1 MCIYFSQCKNLHKEY
16 YIFLSM
22 SIDFPQ
28 KPNKIC
34 AYSFKLFGKNYKLG
48 LDIFIV
54 STYNIINVRTYKVNQ
69 TRGTTMN
76 IYDIAELAGVSIATV
91 SRVLNDSPNVAEK
104 TKLKVRRILE
114 ENNYVPS
121 GFLRG
126 LSQNAMKTIGIICPD
141 VADNYMAKAVSY
153 LVRRLQEYGYDC
165 VLSCS
170 GYVYEDCQIAVS
182 SILQRH
188 VDALIMI
195 GSNYVDNDPDSEKV
209 NYVREA
215 ARQVPVFL
223 INGYIRG
230 ENICSALC
238 DDFNASY
245 TTVKE
250 MLQSGRKNIMFL
262 CDSHSFSTNQKRRGY
277 ETALNEAGV
286 PVQESLSICIP
297 NQINQ
302 IRNYLL
308 ELPNLDIDGVFATE
322 DGLAAGVLKY
332 AKQKGLSVPKDLCII
347 GYNNS
352 EVSVCCNPELSTI
365 DSRGDRL
372 CQIVI
377 DSLKLRL
384 NGKKI
389 NDKIYAKGYLIRRL
403 TSDF

>member
-1 MCIYFSQCKNLHKEY
+1 
-16 YIFLSM
+16 
-22 SIDFPQ
+22 
-28 KPNKIC
+28 
-34 AYSFKLFGKNYKLG
+34 
-48 LDIFIV
+48 
-54 STYNIINVRTYKVNQ
+54 
-69 TRGTTMN
+69 
-76 IYDIAELAGVSIATV
+76 
-91 SRVLNDSPNVAEK
+91 
-104 TKLKVRRILE
+104 
-114 ENNYVPS
+114 
-121 GFLRG
+121 
-126 LSQNAMKTIGIICPD
+126 
-141 VADNYMAKAVSY
+141 
-153 LVRRLQEYGYDC
+153 
-165 VLSCS
+165 
-170 GYVYEDCQIAVS
+170 
-182 SILQRH
+182 
-188 VDALIMI
+188 
-195 GSNYVDNDPDSEKV
+195 
-209 NYVREA
+209 
-215 ARQVPVFL
+215 
-223 INGYIRG
+223 
-230 ENICSALC
+230 
-238 DDFNASY
+238 
-245 TTVKE
+245 
-250 MLQSGRKNIMFL
+250 MFL